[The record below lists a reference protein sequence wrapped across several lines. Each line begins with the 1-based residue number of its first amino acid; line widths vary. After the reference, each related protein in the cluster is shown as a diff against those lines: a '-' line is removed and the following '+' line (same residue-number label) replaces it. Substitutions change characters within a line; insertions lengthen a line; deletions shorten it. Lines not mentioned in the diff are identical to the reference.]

1 MKNTL
6 KFAVVAATMLATL
19 VAQAATGRI
28 LGYRVERGANGGGG
42 VAAMT
47 QADGNLHRVWSTN
60 EHPKIDWHV
69 IVGELGNPTLVRNMV
84 VTVRGSKLGTSNLG
98 LWMYDYVAFKWV
110 YVSTVPLPN
119 VGLANTSINVT
130 SVPSRF
136 VQFNGQCKLRFIST
150 GPVTMIVD
158 RISVTTS

>member
-6 KFAVVAATMLATL
+6 KLAVIAATMLATL

-28 LGYRVERGANGGGG
+28 LGYRVETGANGGGG

-47 QADGNLHRVWSTN
+47 QADGNLHRVWTSGQDRR
-60 EHPKIDWHV
+60 IDWHV
-69 IVGELGNPTLVRNMV
+69 IVGDLGNPSFVHNMV
-84 VTVRGSKLGTSNLG
+84 VTVRGAKLGASNFG
-98 LWMYDYVAFKWV
+98 LWMYDYVARRWV
-110 YVSTVPLPN
+110 YVSAFSLPS

-130 SVPSRF
+130 NVASRF
-136 VQFNGQCKLRFIST
+136 VQFNGQCKVRFIST
-150 GPVTMIVD
+150 GPVEMIVD